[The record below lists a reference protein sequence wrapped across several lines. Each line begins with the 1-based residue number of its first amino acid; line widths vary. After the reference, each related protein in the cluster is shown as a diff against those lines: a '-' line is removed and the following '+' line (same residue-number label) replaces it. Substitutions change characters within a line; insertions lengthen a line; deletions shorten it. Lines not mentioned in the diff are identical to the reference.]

1 MNEVCLDAQ
10 KIQILTSC
18 KRLRYFNRY
27 FSFNPADLGL
37 TGDSPAVFKYET
49 SNLIENFPANYF
61 PSQFSEDGDS

>member
-1 MNEVCLDAQ
+1 
-10 KIQILTSC
+10 
-18 KRLRYFNRY
+18 LRYFNRY
-27 FSFNPADLGL
+27 FSFNLADLGL